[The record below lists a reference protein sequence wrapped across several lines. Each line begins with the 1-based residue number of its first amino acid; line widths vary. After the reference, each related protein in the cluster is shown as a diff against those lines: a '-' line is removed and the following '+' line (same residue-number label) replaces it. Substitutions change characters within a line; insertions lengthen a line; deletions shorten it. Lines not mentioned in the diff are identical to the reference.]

1 MYISGGMYYLLFT
14 DPIPHEEQHESKSS
28 AEIWGVSLPPDAMQI
43 LSVIASTAPNAWYNV
58 MHNV

>member
-43 LSVIASTAPNAWYNV
+43 LSVIASTAPNAW
-58 MHNV
+58 